1 MPFVLRESFSLV
13 HCFSDFFFFFMPGS
27 FRITTTLPM
36 RPFRIILSYWWEWII
51 RMPWST
57 LSQSNDPVL
66 ALSPSLG
73 WGFIVRFGHQ
83 MFIVWVE
90 MVDGRGRVYSALL
103 LSVPDVRRFGTAHC
117 VFSLAQQGLL
127 SAWAVQSW
135 RCQLSLSPSVFILS
149 SSKSGFSF
157 TKSRQLKA
165 KAIQMCVTFLSKDR
179 VTYRKATL
187 YWHTVDLLLL
197 MTDPF
202 RDP

>member
-1 MPFVLRESFSLV
+1 MCKLTVICVWESKMRCAWLTLSICYAICPQRELFIGSLLL
-13 HCFSDFFFFFMPGS
+13 CIWFFFFMPGS

-83 MFIVWVE
+83 MSIVWVE

-157 TKSRQLKA
+157 TKSRLK
-165 KAIQMCVTFLSKDR
+165 SKSNSDVR
-179 VTYRKATL
+179 
-187 YWHTVDLLLL
+187 
-197 MTDPF
+197 PF
-202 RDP
+202 PF